1 VNQAVRK
8 HLTSAEVELIE
19 ATKATNLTS
28 LDEDELGDLHHR
40 VRRASAKY
48 RKLHRRQAS
57 EQVGKDRS
65 RAKASTKNVRT
76 LVKAEVFE
84 DALARVSRSLSAA
97 AKKSATELKVERLA
111 AARTDSPAAERK
123 STAKKGQSATSS
135 RKAAKKRS
143 PVSKKNVA
151 STRAKGARR
160 QAKRDTR

>member
-1 VNQAVRK
+1 VNQAFRK
-8 HLTSAEVELIE
+8 HLTAAEVELIE
-19 ATKATNLTS
+19 ATKATNLAD

-57 EQVGKDRS
+57 GQVGKDGS

-97 AKKSATELKVERLA
+97 AKKSAADLKAERLA
-111 AARTDSPAAERK
+111 AARSGAP
-123 STAKKGQSATSS
+123 TAKQAPRTKKVQSASAG
-135 RKAAKKRS
+135 RRPAKKRS
-143 PVSKKNVA
+143 PVSTKKVA
-151 STRAKGARR
+151 STRATGARR
-160 QAKRDTR
+160 QAKRDSR